1 MLCAVGSG
9 EGDNGRGRGGGGY
22 VSELIK
28 SKHASENFWMENP
41 NQQGDGS
48 EGECNQ
54 QFGPGRL
61 WLGVIAI

>member
-1 MLCAVGSG
+1 M
-9 EGDNGRGRGGGGY
+9 Y

-28 SKHASENFWMENP
+28 GKHASENFWMENA